1 MEYPAAGVALMAR
14 NESSSK
20 VLVRLTS
27 VDENA
32 LLGAAYLMTQDAY
45 VLVSRKGKGGCV
57 EFWPKKEIAPKA
69 LAAAFRREYANQLLR
84 WSLTRDGLGLRAET
98 LRRALA
104 LAEAAGGR
112 AQAPQAT
119 LTPEQKAEIAALLA
133 EADADTGPKD
143 PLGITQP
150 WEARRKER

>member
-1 MEYPAAGVALMAR
+1 MPASVT
-14 NESSSK
+14 
-20 VLVRLTS
+20 VRLAP
-27 VDENA
+27 VDEQS
-32 LLGAAYLMTQDAY
+32 LLGAAYLMTGDAY
-45 VLVSRKGKGGCV
+45 ALVTRKGKAGSV
-57 EFWPKKEIAPKA
+57 ELWPKRKIPLNT

-112 AQAPQAT
+112 PEAPQAA

-133 EADADTGPKD
+133 EAEADTGPRD
-143 PLGITQP
+143 PLGIAQP
-150 WEARRKER
+150 WEDSRKER

>member
-1 MEYPAAGVALMAR
+1 MSERVVVNIP
-14 NESSSK
+14 
-20 VLVRLTS
+20 S

-32 LLGAAYLMTQDAY
+32 LLGAAYLLSEEAW
-45 VLVSRKGKGGCV
+45 VIVSRKGKAGAV
-57 EFWPKKEIAPKA
+57 ELWPKDKQTSKA
-69 LAAAFRREYANQLLR
+69 LAAAFRREYVNQKLR
-84 WSLTRDGLGLRAET
+84 WALSRGGMGLRAET

-112 AQAPQAT
+112 VQMTQAT

-133 EADADTGPKD
+133 EAEADTGPRD

-150 WEARRKER
+150 WEESRKER

>member
-1 MEYPAAGVALMAR
+1 MAASTKAV
-14 NESSSK
+14 
-20 VLVRLTS
+20 VRLAS

-45 VLVSRKGKGGCV
+45 VLVNRKGKGGSV
-57 EFWPKKEIAPKA
+57 ELWPKSKTPPAI

-84 WSLTRDGLGLRAET
+84 WSLTRGGLGLRAET
-98 LRRALA
+98 LRRALL

-112 AQAPQAT
+112 TQAPQAT

-150 WEARRKER
+150 WEESRKER